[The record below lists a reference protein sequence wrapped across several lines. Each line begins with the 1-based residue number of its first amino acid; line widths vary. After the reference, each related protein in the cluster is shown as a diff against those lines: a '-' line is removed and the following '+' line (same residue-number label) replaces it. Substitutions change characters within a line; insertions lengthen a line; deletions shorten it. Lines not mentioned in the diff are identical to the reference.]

1 MSFLEIGA
9 SRSRQIKKHLSL
21 LLLAVATL
29 LLEPMVSRQVHAAD
43 PAEAKTVGRIISQR
57 DDLSSFLK
65 VLEKTELGS
74 VLAEKT
80 NINYTVFVPSN
91 KAFESLPEGAVETLL
106 DPRND
111 DRLEE
116 VFSYHVLGS
125 RTTV

>member
-1 MSFLEIGA
+1 MEFLMNYLEIGN
-9 SRSRQIKKHLSL
+9 SSSHQIKKHLSL
-21 LLLAVATL
+21 LLLVVASL
-29 LLEPMVSRQVHAAD
+29 LLGPMGSRQIYAAD

-74 VLAEKT
+74 YLAEKT

-91 KAFESLPEGAVETLL
+91 KAFESLPERAVKPLL
-106 DPRND
+106 DPRTH

-116 VFSYHVLGS
+116 VDS
-125 RTTV
+125 